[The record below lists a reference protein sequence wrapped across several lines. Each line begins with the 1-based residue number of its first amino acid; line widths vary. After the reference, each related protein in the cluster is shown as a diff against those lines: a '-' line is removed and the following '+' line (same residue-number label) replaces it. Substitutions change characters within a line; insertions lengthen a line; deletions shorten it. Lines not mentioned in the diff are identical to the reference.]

1 MAQIENPKRRAVKT
15 IVLVR
20 HGRIVWPFR
29 TLIPGYG
36 LGEWRRGEDAA
47 PLDTSY
53 RPGAELERLVRTAAS
68 LHASSL
74 RRSLESARLLAPA
87 VEPLID
93 ARFREAELP
102 TAIRSGVRLPAKV
115 WAGVARARWFAGWGG
130 MDGVESFRDA
140 RARAASAAA
149 ILEKHAESR
158 GAAVLVGHGLM
169 NILIA
174 GHLRRAG
181 WRGPWLPSQRH
192 WGFGIYDGER
202 LTTRSA

>member
-1 MAQIENPKRRAVKT
+1 MQ

-20 HGRIVWPFR
+20 HGRIAWEFL
-29 TLIPGYG
+29 TLIPGYA
-36 LGEWRRGEDAA
+36 LSEWRRGEDAA
-47 PLDTSY
+47 PLDTGY
-53 RPGAELERLVRTAAS
+53 RPGAELERLIGTAAS
-68 LHASSL
+68 LIASPL

-102 TAIRSGVRLPAKV
+102 AAIRSGVRLPAKM
-115 WAGVARARWFAGWGG
+115 WAGLARAAWFAGWGA
-130 MDGVESFRDA
+130 DGVESFPDA

-149 ILEKHAESR
+149 ILTEHAATR
-158 GAAVLVGHGLM
+158 GAVVLVGHGLM

-174 GHLRRAG
+174 GQLRAGG
-181 WRGPWLPSQRH
+181 WRGPRLPSQRH
-192 WGFGIYDGER
+192 WGFAIYEGDR